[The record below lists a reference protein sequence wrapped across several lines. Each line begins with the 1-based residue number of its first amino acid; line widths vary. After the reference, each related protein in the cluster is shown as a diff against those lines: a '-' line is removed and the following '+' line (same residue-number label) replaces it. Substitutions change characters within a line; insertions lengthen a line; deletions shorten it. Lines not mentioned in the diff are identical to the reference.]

1 MSKVPATS
9 KLVNKVKIIGGLLS
23 LVIFVIILL
32 GIIMSKKAERDSF
45 VINIAGKERML
56 SQRITKDIYFIK
68 AKDSFDFVDL
78 DRSIAEFNFY
88 LNSLQKGDKNLNI
101 SPPPTMEIAQKLIEV
116 SNIWKP
122 FPIIVEALKS
132 NIIQIKKDK
141 DLYMEHLNTLLDFS
155 DKIVSQMVID
165 QLPHRYVNISGRQR
179 MLSQRM
185 TLYFDRYLKTSNEND
200 YFQFNN
206 AQKLYDVTIKNFLH
220 DKMILQKSELLK
232 LIEEN
237 HIFWKGYQEFINTM
251 MDKEKE
257 INEYITYIQEN
268 NINLLNTMDE
278 AVWLYTDNSESK
290 INFLKN
296 FQYSAGIVALLFMLY
311 SYLLTKDLETH
322 LNMFV
327 QKVKN
332 LASSEITN
340 QQDMHIDFACEA
352 ELKEASSHIN
362 TFTRKVNLAMERS
375 EDAIKKTEDAI
386 LQLQEISQEVDNALM
401 DSKIDDIQKKSL
413 NKNLDNTEDIAIE
426 STENLLH
433 VSKLLK
439 KLQANLGNISQTYND
454 GIENNTKKKHNETS
468 AQ

>member
-1 MSKVPATS
+1 MSKAPSTS

-23 LVIFVIILL
+23 LVIIVIIVL
-32 GIIMSKKAERDSF
+32 GIIMSKKAEKDSF
-45 VINIAGKERML
+45 IINIAGKERML

-68 AKDSFDFVDL
+68 TKDSFDFVDL
-78 DRSIAEFNFY
+78 DRSIADFNFY
-88 LNSLQKGDKNLNI
+88 LKSLQKGDQNLNI
-101 SPPPTMEIAQKLIEV
+101 SPPPTMEIAQKLMEV
-116 SNIWKP
+116 SDIWKP

-141 DLYMEHLNTLLDFS
+141 DLYMEHLNKLLDFS
-155 DKIVSQMVID
+155 DQIVSQMVKD
-165 QLPHRYVNISGRQR
+165 QLPHSYVNLSGRQR

-206 AQKLYDVTIKNFLH
+206 AQKLYDVTIENFLH
-220 DKMILQKSELLK
+220 DKMILEKPELLK

-296 FQYSAGIVALLFMLY
+296 FQYSAGIIGLLFMLY

-340 QQDMHIDFACEA
+340 QEDLHIDFACET

-362 TFTRKVNLAMERS
+362 TFTKKVNLAMERS

-386 LQLQEISQEVDNALM
+386 LQLQDISQEVDNALM
-401 DSKIDDIQKKSL
+401 NNKIDDTDKKSF

-426 STENLLH
+426 STENLIH

-439 KLQANLGNISQTYND
+439 KLQKNLANISQTYND
-454 GIENNTKKKHNETS
+454 GIENNTKK
-468 AQ
+468 QQDG